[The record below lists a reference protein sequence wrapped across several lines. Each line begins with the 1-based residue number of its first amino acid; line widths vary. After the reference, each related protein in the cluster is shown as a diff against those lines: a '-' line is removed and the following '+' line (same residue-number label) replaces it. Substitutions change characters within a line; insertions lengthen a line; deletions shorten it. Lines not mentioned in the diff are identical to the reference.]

1 MLIFEFDGKKSLS
14 NQDKHGLN
22 FEEIQ
27 VLWQD
32 PYLVEMPAITEG
44 ELRYL
49 VVGKIGDKHWSAVIT
64 YREGNI
70 RIISARRSRETEVVI
85 YES

>member
-1 MLIFEFDGKKSLS
+1 MLRFEFDGKKSLS
-14 NQDKHGLN
+14 NQNKHGLS

-32 PYLVEMPAITEG
+32 PYLVEIPAISEG
-44 ELRYL
+44 ELRYI
-49 VVGKIGDKHWSAVIT
+49 VVGKIADKHWSAVII

-70 RIISARRSRETEVVI
+70 RIISARRSRETEVAI

>member
-1 MLIFEFDGKKSLS
+1 MQLFEFDGTKILS
-14 NQDKHGLN
+14 NQNKHGLS

-32 PYLVEMPAITEG
+32 PDLIEIPAMSEG

-49 VVGKIGDKHWSAVIT
+49 VVGKIADKHWSAVIT
-64 YREGNI
+64 YREANI

>member
-1 MLIFEFDGKKSLS
+1 MHSFEFDGTKSLS
-14 NQDKHGLN
+14 NQNKHGLS

-32 PYLVEMPAITEG
+32 PDLIEIPAMSEG

-49 VVGKIGDKHWSAVIT
+49 VVGKIADKHWSAVIT
-64 YREGNI
+64 YREANI

>member
-1 MLIFEFDGKKSLS
+1 MLTFKFDGKKSLS

-27 VLWQD
+27 ILWQV
-32 PYLVEMPAITEG
+32 PYLVEILAISEG
-44 ELRYL
+44 EFRYL
-49 VVGKIGDKHWSAVIT
+49 VVGKIADKHWSTVIT

-70 RIISARRSRETEVVI
+70 RIISARRSRETEVMI

>member
-1 MLIFEFDGKKSLS
+1 MQLCEFDGKKSLF
-14 NQDKHGLN
+14 NQDKHGLS

-32 PYLVEMPAITEG
+32 PDLIEIPAMSEG

-49 VVGKIGDKHWSAVIT
+49 VVGKIADKHWSAVIT
-64 YREGNI
+64 YREANI

>member
-1 MLIFEFDGKKSLS
+1 MHSFEFDGTKSLS
-14 NQDKHGLN
+14 NQNKHGLS

-32 PYLVEMPAITEG
+32 PDLIEIPAMSEG
-44 ELRYL
+44 EARYL
-49 VVGKIGDKHWSAVIT
+49 VVGKIADKHWSAVIT
-64 YREGNI
+64 YREANI

>member
-1 MLIFEFDGKKSLS
+1 MHSFEFDGTKSLS
-14 NQDKHGLN
+14 NQNKHGLS

-32 PYLVEMPAITEG
+32 TDLIEIPAMSEG

-49 VVGKIGDKHWSAVIT
+49 VVGKIADKHWSAVIT
-64 YREGNI
+64 YREANI

>member
-1 MLIFEFDGKKSLS
+1 MQLFEFDGTKSLS
-14 NQDKHGLN
+14 NQNKHGLS

-32 PYLVEMPAITEG
+32 TDLIEIPAMSEG

-49 VVGKIGDKHWSAVIT
+49 VVGKIADKHWSAVIT
-64 YREGNI
+64 YRAGDI

>member
-1 MLIFEFDGKKSLS
+1 MHSFEFDGTKSLS
-14 NQDKHGLN
+14 NQNKHGLS

-32 PYLVEMPAITEG
+32 PDLIEIPAMSEG

-49 VVGKIGDKHWSAVIT
+49 VVGKIADKHWSAVIT
-64 YREGNI
+64 YREANI
-70 RIISARRSRETEVVI
+70 RIISARRSRETEGVI

>member
-1 MLIFEFDGKKSLS
+1 MQSFEFDGKKSLS
-14 NQDKHGLN
+14 NQDKHGIS
-22 FEEIQ
+22 FEEVQ

-32 PYLVEMPAITEG
+32 PDLAEIPATSEG
-44 ELRYL
+44 ELRYI
-49 VVGKIGDKHWSAVIT
+49 VVGKIADKHWSAVIT
-64 YREGNI
+64 YREANI